1 MVLALSYCLCS
12 GLFLTNTQ
20 VCYCY
25 IELTIARDQWC
36 ALKGAMHPVHQNLKF
51 KETWL
56 VIYQMKE
63 CDHAHHVLH
72 LKL

>member
-1 MVLALSYCLCS
+1 MVLAVIYCLGS
-12 GLFLTNTQ
+12 LLFLPNTL
-20 VCYCY
+20 VPCC
-25 IELTIARDQWC
+25 LTIVRDDNSTGPVC

-63 CDHAHHVLH
+63 NTDVHHLN
-72 LKL
+72 